1 MRKLLL
7 IALAGCGSSSPPVTG
22 PALAVDS
29 VTDLGLLPLGSTEL
43 GRDGGQSGAL
53 GGKVLF
59 AFGDTFLSAPN
70 PIDNSSVLSATAGW
84 STVDAPLALAQAM
97 SGGAPAQLIPYAAD
111 EIAANKASPTN
122 GWALWPGAAI
132 DVGTDQLLVIFQRI
146 KRTNGSG
153 FDSMGVGTAHLAVD
167 QPVATRDPADLFAP
181 PEPLF
186 QPTVALDG
194 HVYATSCAANGFLNF
209 GCKLGRAPLA
219 HATERAAYEFFDGT
233 GWQPDIARAAIAIDH
248 TNGPSISY
256 NAHLGRYLAVTC
268 RVLSSTVLLQT
279 APAVEGPWGE
289 AVELAATA
297 DGSSGIFA
305 PKTASDYNYICVEH
319 PELASADGSA
329 IVIGYSRPTD
339 PFRGDVR
346 LARVQL
352 H

>member
-1 MRKLLL
+1 V
-7 IALAGCGSSSPPVTG
+7 ALVGCGGGAPVTG
-22 PALAVDS
+22 RALAVDA
-29 VTDLGLLPLGSTEL
+29 VTDLGILPLGPTEL

-53 GGKVLF
+53 GGKLLF
-59 AFGDTFLSAPN
+59 TFGDTFLSAPN
-70 PIDNSSVLSATAGW
+70 AIDNSSVLSATAGW
-84 STVDAPLALAQAM
+84 STPDAPLALVQPSA
-97 SGGAPAQLIPYAAD
+97 AQLIPYTAE

-122 GWALWPGAAI
+122 GWALWPGAAL

-146 KRTNGSG
+146 KRTDGSG
-153 FDSMGVGTAHLAVD
+153 FASMGVGTAHVGVD
-167 QPVATRDPADLFAP
+167 QLVAQRDAADLFAP

-186 QPTVALDG
+186 QPAVVLDDND
-194 HVYATSCAANGFLNF
+194 VYATSCAANGFLNF
-209 GCKLGRAPLA
+209 GCKLARAPRSY
-219 HATERAAYEFFDGT
+219 ATMRGAYEFYDGT
-233 GWQPDIARAAIAIDH
+233 GWQADIAQAAIAIDH
-248 TNGPSISY
+248 ANGPSISY

-268 RVLSSTVLLQT
+268 KVLSSTVLLQT
-279 APAVEGPWGE
+279 APAIEGPWGE
-289 AVELAATA
+289 DVELAATA

-319 PELASADGSA
+319 PELASTDGTS